1 MIRWIFA
8 ALFILSLAT
17 PVSALEITPPE
28 VPESGKLLMPDDTT
42 SFSDALTSILQKAL
56 QRARPDLSEAISINR
71 TIIGGVLLTSILLC
85 ICGPSKRAVEIAS
98 AVLIGSAL
106 LQNTGSLIRLGADT
120 VTELSEYGKLLL
132 PVMTSALAAQG
143 AAATS
148 AALYAGTA
156 AFNLLLSSL
165 ISKILVPMIYV
176 FLILSAASSAI
187 GQDILKKMRDF
198 VKWFISWSL
207 KTLLTVFTTYISI
220 TGVVSGTT
228 DAIALKATKM
238 TISSVVPVVGGILS
252 EASDAVLVSAGIVK
266 NTAGIY
272 GILAALA
279 VFLVPFLKIGIH
291 YMILKVTAA
300 LCSLFGSKQSTDL
313 VEDFSSAMGFLL
325 AMTGSACLMLLISTV
340 CFLKGAV

>member
-56 QRARPDLSEAISINR
+56 QRARPALSEAISINR